1 MAGHGEQTIEAV
13 RDFNRFYTR
22 VIGVLEEGLLHTPY
36 TLTEARVVFELAQRD
51 RTEVTALRRDLG
63 LDAGYL
69 SRILARFAADGLV
82 TRERAAEDGRRQVVR
97 LSPAGRAVYDTLN
110 ARSAEEIGKLLAP
123 LPEPDRDRLVSAMAA
138 IRGVLDGREPPSWRI
153 RPPLPGDL
161 GWVIAAHG
169 DLYAREYGW
178 DASFEAL
185 VARIV
190 ADFATD
196 HDPARE
202 AAFIAEVDGA
212 PAGCVFCVRKDDET
226 AQLRILLVDPAAR
239 GLGIGAALVDE
250 CVAFARKAGY
260 GRMVLWTNDVLR
272 AARRIYE
279 RAGFTLVQEGK
290 HHSFGRDLV
299 EQTWSRDL

>member
-153 RPPLPGDL
+153 RPPRPGDL

-290 HHSFGRDLV
+290 HHSFGHDLV

>member
-110 ARSAEEIGKLLAP
+110 ARSAVPTAGRRFGAGTA
-123 LPEPDRDRLVSAMAA
+123 VMAA
-138 IRGVLDGREPPSWRI
+138 QLALCTMLLITAGLLGRSLGRLRTVDPGFNPNNVLSAEFR
-153 RPPLPGDL
+153 LPAVKYKD
-161 GWVIAAHG
+161 
-169 DLYAREYGW
+169 
-178 DASFEAL
+178 DAS
-185 VARIV
+185 R
-190 ADFATD
+190 
-196 HDPARE
+196 
-202 AAFIAEVDGA
+202 AE
-212 PAGCVFCVRKDDET
+212 F
-226 AQLRILLVDPAAR
+226 QQ
-239 GLGIGAALVDE
+239 
-250 CVAFARKAGY
+250 
-260 GRMVLWTNDVLR
+260 W
-272 AARRIYE
+272 
-279 RAGFTLVQEGK
+279 QQ
-290 HHSFGRDLV
+290 GRDGG
-299 EQTWSRDL
+299 

>member
-153 RPPLPGDL
+153 RPPRPGDL